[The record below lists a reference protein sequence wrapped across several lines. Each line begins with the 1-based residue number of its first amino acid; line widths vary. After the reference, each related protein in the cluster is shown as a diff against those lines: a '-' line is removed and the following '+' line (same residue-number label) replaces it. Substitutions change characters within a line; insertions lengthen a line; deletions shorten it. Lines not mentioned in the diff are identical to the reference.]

1 MFVRKLFPYLAWAY
15 LKNQKVVYSNVKS
28 STYYFYIKTK
38 TLAGFHVCISVSFK
52 SRSYLHV
59 NSFVILFHEIITF
72 KFTTVLCQPHK
83 IAKQTQ
89 AIRCLSVYFV

>member
-15 LKNQKVVYSNVKS
+15 LKNQKVVYSHVKS
-28 STYYFYIKTK
+28 STYFFYMKTK

-52 SRSYLHV
+52 SRSSLHV
-59 NSFVILFHEIITF
+59 NSFVILFYEIITF